1 LTQCKPEE
9 TPGRKATGP
18 SAGNCEGQPGYQTS
32 AGGNPEQIEEVLTM
46 RLIPLILVA
55 LLPSVMLASVTL
67 SSCPADV
74 DNFVSIARDAMDD
87 GNYITA
93 FALYEC
99 ALRRD
104 PHSSEALAGRLMARA
119 FMEECSAMQIQLSS
133 R

>member
-1 LTQCKPEE
+1 
-9 TPGRKATGP
+9 
-18 SAGNCEGQPGYQTS
+18 
-32 AGGNPEQIEEVLTM
+32 
-46 RLIPLILVA
+46 
-55 LLPSVMLASVTL
+55 MLASVTL

-74 DNFVSIARDAMDD
+74 DSFISIAREAMED
-87 GNYITA
+87 GNYVTA

-119 FMEECSAMQIQLSS
+119 FMVEYSYTMQIQVTT

>member
-1 LTQCKPEE
+1 
-9 TPGRKATGP
+9 
-18 SAGNCEGQPGYQTS
+18 
-32 AGGNPEQIEEVLTM
+32 M

-74 DNFVSIARDAMDD
+74 DNFVSIARDAMDV